1 MEHSEIRNPKSEI
14 IRVLLIEDDPG
25 YARLIREILKE
36 AGAGQFELARA
47 ERLDDGLRCLG
58 EEAFDVMLLDLN
70 LLDSQGLDTFL
81 RAYVQAPEV
90 PIVVL
95 TGLAD
100 EVLGVKAIQ
109 GGAQDYLVKGQ
120 VDSNLLVRSM
130 RYAIERKQVE
140 EVLRQRNRELA
151 MLNRLGQELTAT
163 FDLPQLTERL
173 LQTVMETI
181 GVEAVSVWL
190 WDEERESWLVCQAAF
205 PPDQNR
211 SLVNLHLP
219 PGQGIAGW
227 VAREEESVIVANVQ
241 DDPRF
246 FPGIDEQTGFHTAS
260 LLAVP
265 LRARGKM
272 IGVLEVVNKRDGAFD
287 EDNRALVE
295 MLAASAAIAIENARL
310 YVQAQQEIA
319 ERKHAEEALHYRL
332 AFDQLITSIST
343 LFVQLT
349 PDDVGSGID
358 FALQAIAKFAAVD
371 RSYIF
376 LFSDD
381 GTKMDNTH
389 EWCAEG
395 IPSQIESRRELPVQ
409 RFPWWR
415 ERLNRLEAVHI
426 PRVAD
431 LPPEAR
437 AEKEFLESQAVQSLV
452 AVPMV
457 YSTSL
462 VGFVG
467 FDWVRVEKTWAEGI
481 ITLLKIV
488 GEIFVNALERKR
500 AQEQRER
507 LIEELDAFAHTVAH
521 DLKSPLCTI
530 VSFADMLEE
539 DYATIP
545 DGERQECLQ
554 MIVRGGHKAVSIIDE
569 LLLLAGVRKLEE
581 VEMGPLDMASIVAE
595 AQQHLAQMIE
605 EHQAEIV
612 LPDTWPVA
620 TGYSPW
626 VEEVW
631 VNYLSNAI
639 KYGGQPPRVELGAS
653 PPSVPPACGG
663 EAKGRRM
670 ARFWVRD
677 NGPGL
682 TPEEQA
688 RLFIPFTRLDQVRA
702 KGHGLGL
709 SIVWR
714 IVEKLG
720 GQVGVESE
728 VGRGSVFTFTL
739 PATANGH

>member
-1 MEHSEIRNPKSEI
+1 MPKSAIRIGIVRIPKSEMEHSEIRNPKSEI

-205 PPDQNR
+205 PPAQNR

-295 MLAASAAIAIENARL
+295 MLAASAAIAIENAR
-310 YVQAQQEIA
+310 
-319 ERKHAEEALHYRL
+319 
-332 AFDQLITSIST
+332 
-343 LFVQLT
+343 
-349 PDDVGSGID
+349 
-358 FALQAIAKFAAVD
+358 
-371 RSYIF
+371 
-376 LFSDD
+376 
-381 GTKMDNTH
+381 
-389 EWCAEG
+389 
-395 IPSQIESRRELPVQ
+395 
-409 RFPWWR
+409 
-415 ERLNRLEAVHI
+415 
-426 PRVAD
+426 
-431 LPPEAR
+431 
-437 AEKEFLESQAVQSLV
+437 
-452 AVPMV
+452 
-457 YSTSL
+457 
-462 VGFVG
+462 
-467 FDWVRVEKTWAEGI
+467 
-481 ITLLKIV
+481 
-488 GEIFVNALERKR
+488 
-500 AQEQRER
+500 
-507 LIEELDAFAHTVAH
+507 
-521 DLKSPLCTI
+521 
-530 VSFADMLEE
+530 
-539 DYATIP
+539 
-545 DGERQECLQ
+545 
-554 MIVRGGHKAVSIIDE
+554 
-569 LLLLAGVRKLEE
+569 
-581 VEMGPLDMASIVAE
+581 
-595 AQQHLAQMIE
+595 
-605 EHQAEIV
+605 
-612 LPDTWPVA
+612 
-620 TGYSPW
+620 
-626 VEEVW
+626 
-631 VNYLSNAI
+631 
-639 KYGGQPPRVELGAS
+639 
-653 PPSVPPACGG
+653 
-663 EAKGRRM
+663 
-670 ARFWVRD
+670 
-677 NGPGL
+677 
-682 TPEEQA
+682 
-688 RLFIPFTRLDQVRA
+688 
-702 KGHGLGL
+702 
-709 SIVWR
+709 
-714 IVEKLG
+714 
-720 GQVGVESE
+720 
-728 VGRGSVFTFTL
+728 
-739 PATANGH
+739 